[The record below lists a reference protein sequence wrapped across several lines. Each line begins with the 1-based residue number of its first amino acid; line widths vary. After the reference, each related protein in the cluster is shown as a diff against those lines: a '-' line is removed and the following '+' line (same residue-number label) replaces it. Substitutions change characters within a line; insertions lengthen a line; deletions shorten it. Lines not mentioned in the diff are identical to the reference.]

1 MHNIKKLTIWKVSM
15 KLVSENYITNEE
27 YTVLEQKIKQ
37 IQKMISGF
45 HLRLN
50 KSLGS

>member
-1 MHNIKKLTIWKVSM
+1 M

-37 IQKMISGF
+37 IQKMNSGF